1 MSLTLS
7 IKTAPFPYAAVG
19 IAAYT
24 QKAELNFDESATGIS
39 LALDGLQYTSEDEI
53 VAALAKAGRLD
64 EGKSKEAAYFALA
77 KTLPAVTGVPDI
89 LSVLDSLD
97 DHLAYRTFLVCNY
110 VTAADWMVWGS
121 IRVAIK
127 VLGLL
132 KNGQHFHV
140 LRWFSHL
147 ESLECTQI
155 ALAGVAAAKANRA
168 RNTKTAA
175 SFALGL
181 QNAKEGEVVTRFP
194 PEPSG
199 YLHIGHAKAALL
211 NQYFAKMYK
220 GKLIVRFDDTNPTKE
235 RTEFEETILEDLK
248 LLNIQGDKISHTSDY
263 FDAIYDLAVQLI
275 MAGNAYTDDTEQ
287 TQMREERG
295 KGVPSAHRD
304 DPVGENLKHFA
315 EMRAGTP
322 EGVRW
327 CLRAKISVD
336 DQNKALRDP
345 VIYRC
350 NLIPHH
356 RTGDKWKIYP
366 TYDFA
371 CPIVDAIEGVTHAL
385 RTNEYRE
392 RNAQYYWMI
401 KALGLRYVHI
411 WDYSRLNFIYTLLSK
426 RKLHWF
432 VENNLVKG
440 WDDPRFPTI
449 RGIRRRGMT
458 VEGLSQF
465 MLAQGPSQAIVSLE
479 WDSIWAINK
488 KVIDPIAPRFWAV
501 VKDRMVAVRVN
512 GGPEIPEVK
521 KLPRHKKNP
530 EVGEKNTVYSNHI
543 LVEQE
548 DAASFEDGEEITLMD
563 WGNAIVRSKETGPNC
578 EITSLTM
585 DLHLEGDFRKT
596 KKKITWL
603 AQATVEHPPVEIAL
617 LDYDYLITKKKL
629 EEEDDVKDFVT
640 PVSEFREDA
649 LTDANVTTLEKGDI
663 IQFERKGYFIF
674 DGAAVDRRLEFIK
687 IPDGR
692 AANLASKAGK
702 SAITGEAPVLPP
714 DGTSSSIEH
723 SQLQPISKMY
733 RIGNLYGEED
743 VTPVPST
750 RMYTVRSMYE

>member
-7 IKTAPFPYAAVG
+7 TKTTPFPYAA
-19 IAAYT
+19 IATAIYT
-24 QKAELNFDESATGIS
+24 QKAELSYDESATGVS
-39 LALDGLQYTSEDEI
+39 LLLDGAEYTTEGEI
-53 VAALAKAGRLD
+53 VDALAKAGGLD
-64 EGKSKEAAYFALA
+64 GDSTKAATYFALA
-77 KTLPAVTGVPDI
+77 RTLPSMTGVSDI
-89 LSVLDSLD
+89 FTILDSLD
-97 DHLAYRTFLVCNY
+97 DHLAYRTFLVSHDISG
-110 VTAADWMVWGS
+110 ADWALWGS
-121 IRVAIK
+121 IRAAIK

-132 KNGQHFHV
+132 KNGHHAHA
-140 LRWFSHL
+140 LRWFTHL
-147 ESLECTQI
+147 ESLESTQV
-155 ALAGVAAAKANRA
+155 ALASVTAAKANKA
-168 RNTKTAA
+168 RSTKTAA

-181 QNAKEGEVVTRFP
+181 QDAKEGEVVTRFP

-199 YLHIGHAKAALL
+199 YLHIGHAKAAML

-220 GKLIVRFDDTNPTKE
+220 GKLIIRFDDTNPTKE
-235 RTEFEETILEDLK
+235 RTEFEQTILEDLR
-248 LLNIQGDKISHTSDY
+248 LLNIEGDRVTHTSDY
-263 FDAIYDLAVQLI
+263 FDTIYDLAIQLI
-275 MAGNAYTDDTEQ
+275 RAGKAYADDTEQ
-287 TQMREERG
+287 AQMREERG
-295 KGVPSAHRD
+295 KGIASAHRD
-304 DPVGENLKHFA
+304 DSVEDNLKHFA
-315 EMRAGTP
+315 EMKAGTS
-322 EGVRW
+322 EGIRW

-350 NLIPHH
+350 NLVPHH

-371 CPIVDAIEGVTHAL
+371 CPIVDSIEGVTHAL

-392 RNAQYYWMI
+392 RNAQYYWMLE
-401 KALGLRYVHI
+401 ALGIRRVLI
-411 WDYSRLNFIYTLLSK
+411 WDFSRLNFIYTLLSK

-432 VENNLVKG
+432 VDNKLVKG

-458 VEGLSQF
+458 VEALSQF

-488 KVIDPIAPRFWAV
+488 KVIDPVAPRFWAI
-501 VKDRMVAVRVN
+501 VKDNMVPVTLS
-512 GGPEIPEVK
+512 GGPENPEVRS
-521 KLPRHKKNP
+521 LPRHKKNA
-530 EVGEKNTVYSNHI
+530 EVGEKSTVYSNTI

-548 DAASFEDGEEITLMD
+548 DAVSFEDGEEITLMD
-563 WGNAIVRSKETGPNC
+563 WGNAIVRSKTTGSNN

-603 AQATVEHPPVEIAL
+603 AQATNAHPLVDAVL

-649 LTDANVTTLEKGDI
+649 YADANVKTLQKGNI
-663 IQFERKGYFIF
+663 IQFERKGYYIF
-674 DGAAVDRRLEFIK
+674 DGVAEEGKLEFIK

-692 AANLASKAGK
+692 AANLASKAEKNTTVASG
-702 SAITGEAPVLPP
+702 TPAPAPA
-714 DGTSSSIEH
+714 TSSAS
-723 SQLQPISKMY
+723 LTASKMY
-733 RIGNLYGEED
+733 RVENVYGEEG
-743 VTPVPST
+743 VRPAPTT
-750 RMYTVRSMYE
+750 KMYAVNSVYE